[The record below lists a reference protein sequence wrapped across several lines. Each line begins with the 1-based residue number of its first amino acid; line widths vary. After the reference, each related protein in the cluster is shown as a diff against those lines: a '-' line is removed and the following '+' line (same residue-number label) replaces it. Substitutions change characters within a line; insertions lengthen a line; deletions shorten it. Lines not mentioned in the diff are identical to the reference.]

1 MHSTGKSSIEEQLA
15 QYRLRKKREDS
26 YKDVKKR
33 FWELLCSAMSVMRG
47 NSTASE
53 AESSSSVDDQQPR
66 EHSDVKVNIVALNM
80 SVCWSFYESVYLW
93 MYISINLSVYVS
105 FCVSMSFYLYIH
117 SSVPVCASISISISF
132 ISLSLSILESLYKY
146 VLKKL

>member
-80 SVCWSFYESVYLW
+80 SVCWSFYESVYL
-93 MYISINLSVYVS
+93 
-105 FCVSMSFYLYIH
+105 
-117 SSVPVCASISISISF
+117 
-132 ISLSLSILESLYKY
+132 
-146 VLKKL
+146 